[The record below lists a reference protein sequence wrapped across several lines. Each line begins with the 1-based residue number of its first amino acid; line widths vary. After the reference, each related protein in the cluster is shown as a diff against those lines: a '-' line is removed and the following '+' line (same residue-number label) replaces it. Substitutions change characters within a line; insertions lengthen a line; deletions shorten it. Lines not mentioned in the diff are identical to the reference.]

1 MNRDTSAAAYAMIGV
16 FLAMAGV
23 VIAVLAAPWLAT
35 WFGENVGNGYGYDY
49 TYSYDYGYPP
59 EKTWADYWPLGSTRL
74 LIAFGFF
81 LLSGGFVGWLLG
93 QAGSDAGER
102 DEDVRLLRDRI
113 DREIRLVERRRDL
126 NDKEKGGF
134 KQSAHALLGARDRL
148 SREVAQHV
156 ASGNALTG
164 AQQLSKEARTELLD
178 RLSNAS
184 HLAAPFSDTEQK
196 EIDQLRANHERFD
209 ELVKA
214 YKTKEENEKK
224 AAKEAREAQAKA
236 KKDKEDLQRLEKMY
250 EEKQR
255 EAAQLL
261 KKVKELT
268 TIGAQIGT
276 NGKGHA
282 ILVEGSKDGAGGEAR
297 EGSGGRARVD
307 VEWDDKG

>member
-1 MNRDTSAAAYAMIGV
+1 MNRDTSAAAYAMIGA
-16 FLAMAGV
+16 FLAVLSAM
-23 VIAVLAAPWLAT
+23 IAVVAAPWLAS
-35 WFGENVGNGYGYDY
+35 WFAENVGNGYGYDY
-49 TYSYDYGYPP
+49 AYSYDYGYPA

-74 LIAFGFF
+74 LIAFTFF
-81 LLSGGFVGWLLG
+81 ILSGGFVGWLLG
-93 QAGSDAGER
+93 SAGGDSGER

-164 AQQLSKEARTELLD
+164 AQQLAKEAQTELVD
-178 RLSNAS
+178 RLCNAS

-196 EIDQLRANHERFD
+196 EIDALRQNHERFE

-236 KKDKEDLQRLEKMY
+236 KKDKEDLERLEKMY

-255 EAAQLL
+255 EAAELL

-268 TIGAQIGT
+268 SIGAQIGT
-276 NGKGHA
+276 NGNAHA
-282 ILVEGSKDGAGGEAR
+282 IVIEGGANGEAR

-307 VEWDDKG
+307 VEWDEKG

>member
-1 MNRDTSAAAYAMIGV
+1 MNRDTSAAAYAMIGA
-16 FLAMAGV
+16 FLAVASVM
-23 VIAVLAAPWLAT
+23 IAILTAPWLAT
-35 WFGENVGNGYGYDY
+35 WFAENVGNSYGYDY
-49 TYSYDYGYPP
+49 AYAYDYGYPA

-74 LIAFGFF
+74 LIAFVFF
-81 LLSGGFVGWLLG
+81 ILSGACVGWLLG
-93 QAGSDAGER
+93 SSGGDVAER
-102 DEDVRLLRDRI
+102 DEDVRMLRDRI

-164 AQQLSKEARTELLD
+164 AQQLAKEARTELLD
-178 RLSNAS
+178 RLCNAS
-184 HLAAPFSDTEQK
+184 HLAGPFSDKEQQ
-196 EIDQLRANHERFD
+196 EIEELRANHERFD

-214 YKTKEENEKK
+214 YKTKEANEKK
-224 AAKEAREAQAKA
+224 AAKEAKEAQDKA
-236 KKDKEDLQRLEKMY
+236 KKDKEDLERLEKMY
-250 EEKQR
+250 EDKQR
-255 EAAQLL
+255 EAAELL

-268 TIGAQIGT
+268 RIGSQIGGQA
-276 NGKGHA
+276 NGHTVT
-282 ILVEGSKDGAGGEAR
+282 VEGSKDGTKG